1 MKKLIPIL
9 LLAGSAILSGCG
21 DSNDYNQVSGQQGNP
36 NPFTPTP
43 PVAVND
49 VYATDEDDAITLTA
63 AQGVLANDQ
72 VNDQAQ
78 YVSVDFPAAT
88 AQGGT
93 ITQTAD
99 TGAFTYTPALG
110 FTGTDS
116 FTYTLNNR
124 EGSDTATVTIEVDAA
139 VVAQGYF
146 VDSTNGNDT
155 TADFDTGA
163 PYATIQ
169 AAVLAA
175 PVNSDIVVRPGNYT
189 GSVTLKNGQRLL
201 GSGSSL
207 VNAQGAVRPIL
218 SGAVTLG
225 DMNTLDF
232 LRFEGTAGNA
242 VDGDGQAGGI
252 VTNCEFVDIT
262 QIGFGTGSAVTFEDA
277 SGRWIVSNNVMTN
290 VAGLAIDVGVA
301 GTNSLVVLV
310 TDNQITNSGFS
321 GVAFVTEGTSETK
334 ARVNANVFAQNG
346 TNATVELIVTE
357 FSQFGLDLEDNTNDD
372 VYSLYREN
380 TGASLQVEQLSALTQ
395 PKPGGAG
402 NTGTVDIASGPTAS
416 SPSEVPNG
424 TFDFN

>member
-1 MKKLIPIL
+1 MKKMIPIL

-72 VNDQAQ
+72 VNDQAAN
-78 YVSVDFPAAT
+78 VTVAFPTTT

-93 ITQTAD
+93 ITQSAN

-116 FTYTLNNR
+116 FTYTLTNSVA
-124 EGSDTATVTIEVDAA
+124 SDTATVTIEVDAA

-146 VDSTNGNDT
+146 VDSANGNDT

-175 PVNSDIVVRPGNYT
+175 PVNSDIVVRPGNHT

-201 GSGSSL
+201 GSGSAL
-207 VNAQGAVRPIL
+207 VNAQGTVRPQL
-218 SGAVTLG
+218 TGPVLLADG
-225 DMNTLDF
+225 NTLDF
-232 LRFEGTAGNA
+232 LRIENSADDGVQGDNRDGGT
-242 VDGDGQAGGI
+242 I
-252 VTNCEFVDIT
+252 TNCEIINPAGDGIQLEPAFGRWVITENVIVDAGAAGIIADGDEALASTYIINDNVIENSAFNAIGMFVN
-262 QIGFGTGSAVTFEDA
+262 QTGSLLAQVNRNEM
-277 SGRWIVSNNVMTN
+277 SEN
-290 VAGLAIDVGVA
+290 GL
-301 GTNSLVVLV
+301 
-310 TDNQITNSGFS
+310 
-321 GVAFVTEGTSETK
+321 
-334 ARVNANVFAQNG
+334 
-346 TNATVELIVTE
+346 TVEITVTQQA
-357 FSQFGLDLEDNTNDD
+357 SLRLDLEDNMNDGD
-372 VYSLYREN
+372 YVLFQAN
-380 TGASLQVEQLSALTQ
+380 TGATIEVEQLSTLTQ
-395 PKPGGAG
+395 AKPSGAG
-402 NTGTVDIASGPTAS
+402 NTGNVDIVLTSGSSQPT
-416 SPSEVPNG
+416 EVPDG
-424 TFDFN
+424 TFNFND